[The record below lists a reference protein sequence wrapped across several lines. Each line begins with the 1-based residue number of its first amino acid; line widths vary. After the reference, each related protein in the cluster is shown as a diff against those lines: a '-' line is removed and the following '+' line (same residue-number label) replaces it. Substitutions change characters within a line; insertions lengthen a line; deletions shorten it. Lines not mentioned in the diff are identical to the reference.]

1 MVFIS
6 PALIIRPAISGGS
19 PREVKVDWCATR
31 STKHIIFG
39 ETPYLF
45 LLEPGNNQKKQRG
58 FREKFF
64 CIYLR

>member
-31 STKHIIFG
+31 STKHMIHG

-45 LLEPGNNQKKQRG
+45 LLSQETTKKTTG
-58 FREKFF
+58 F
-64 CIYLR
+64 